1 MVYNKYE
8 NTVVT
13 DDFELWFDELTGQNA
28 HKIIDDILPDV
39 LGSGYHE
46 YNGIHPDWRFSHTGR
61 AIF

>member
-8 NTVVT
+8 DTIVAT
-13 DDFELWFDELTGQNA
+13 EFEVWFDELTKQ
-28 HKIIDDILPDV
+28 KREIIDDILPDV
-39 LGSGYHE
+39 LGSGLHE